1 MRSRQLRTCVR
12 PRIFRLSIS
21 RLSSWPREVILNQ
34 ANDAKPRRSVPLRS
48 RLLTIA
54 LAGIL
59 PLALVAGLGMV
70 SIVSEQTEQAKQRSL
85 EATRLAATAVEVEL
99 SRSLNVLQA
108 LSQSPLLEVDDLD
121 GFADMVRRV
130 LPSVPS
136 WYALLIINPHGEV
149 MRRVSL
155 HSPPASRTMAEP
167 RSFAELMRTGL
178 PQVGS
183 MSKGPG
189 DIWGIP
195 LRVPVHIESD
205 TRYVLTAVLKP
216 QAIADVIANRRL
228 PTGWVNT
235 VLDSHGVRIARSLR
249 QAETLGQ
256 SASPSLAQLLKDDPA
271 EEGIGL
277 SFTMENVSVYTSF
290 VRLQHSGWVVATGVP
305 TEAVEAGAARAYT
318 LYGGGLLLSLL
329 FAVAAALFATRRIN
343 MPMEHLRM
351 AAQAIGQGRLVQAP
365 DSEIEEIREVGYAL
379 ASAAQA
385 RQISEAERDSML
397 SRLARAQQDLTQQ
410 VSDLE
415 LIQELSNR
423 LLQMPTLKEQLQAII
438 DTLCTLHGAEH
449 GLLALSDGST
459 PLRIHASKGFSLASL
474 ALMDSVAP
482 GLGACGTAVQNGARV
497 VVTDTETDPR
507 FSEFVSV
514 SRSEGF
520 RSVHST
526 PIRHS
531 DDSVLGTLTVQLKEA
546 RPPTEREIGLADLA
560 AGIAAVFIDRARAQ
574 SKVGML
580 EQRLQVALDSSTVPF
595 AIVSPHRDERG
606 EVTDF
611 ILEFINPTG
620 AASLRGTAT
629 SLVGRRLREVL
640 GPNANPQAL
649 STMVEVVQ
657 FQQPRDME
665 MRSTAFDSERWVR
678 LIATPFDSSVAV
690 WFADVTEAKHQEQAI
705 LESDRRKDE
714 FLATL
719 AHELRNPLAPIRLA
733 AGIFGSAAASDAQK
747 QRSRQII
754 ERQVRHMALLLDDLF
769 DISRITLGKLVLRK
783 EQLDLRTV
791 VEAAIETARAKI
803 EAKQHELQ
811 VSLPLEPIPLEGD
824 PLRLEQILTNLLNNA
839 AKFTPNGGCIRVT
852 AVRDQGIATVIVA
865 DNGLGIARENLKLI
879 FERFAQ
885 VPVAGSHVNTGLG
898 IGLAL
903 ARGLAKLHDAE
914 LRVQSKGLGQ
924 GAEFTLCLP
933 ILPVGVPGESGGT
946 YDVVTL
952 NTRRILVADDNR
964 DIAETMAEI
973 LRLEGHEVHLA
984 FDGLEAFEQYQ
995 QLSPEVVLLDIGMPG
1010 LRGDEVAR
1018 MIRAHSIKAKV
1029 KLVAITGWGQPSDK
1043 ENAMA
1048 AGFDIHMTK
1057 PVDIRRLIA
1066 VIND

>member
-1 MRSRQLRTCVR
+1 M
-12 PRIFRLSIS
+12 
-21 RLSSWPREVILNQ
+21 NQ
-34 ANDAKPRRSVPLRS
+34 VNGAKPRRSVPLRS

-54 LAGIL
+54 MAGIL

-70 SIVSEQTEQAKQRSL
+70 SIVNEQKELAKQRSI
-85 EATRLAATAVEVEL
+85 EVTRLAATAVEVEL

-108 LSQSPLLEVDDLD
+108 LSQSPLLDVDDID

-136 WYALLIINPHGEV
+136 WYALLIISPEGEV
-149 MRRVSL
+149 LRRVSM
-155 HSPPASRTMAEP
+155 HTPPASSAMAEP
-167 RSFAELMRTGL
+167 RSFAELMRTGT
-178 PQVGS
+178 PQIGS

-189 DIWGIP
+189 NVWGIP
-195 LRVPVHIESD
+195 LRVPVHLESD

-216 QAIADVIANRRL
+216 QAIADVISNRRL
-228 PTGWVNT
+228 PEGWVNT
-235 VLDSHGVRIARSLR
+235 VLDANGVRIARSLR
-249 QAETLGQ
+249 HEETMGGTAAPMLQ
-256 SASPSLAQLLKDDPA
+256 KMLQENLSD
-271 EEGIGL
+271 EGSGR
-277 SFTMENVSVYTSF
+277 SESVEGKALYTSF
-290 VRLQHSGWVVATGVP
+290 VRLQPTGWVVATGIP
-305 TEAVEAGAARAYT
+305 SDLVEAGAARAYT

-343 MPMEHLRM
+343 VPMEQLRN
-351 AAQAIGQGRLVQAP
+351 AAQDIGEGQLVQAP
-365 DSEIEEIREVGYAL
+365 DSEIEEIRDVGWAL

-385 RQISEAERDSML
+385 RRTSEAERDSML
-397 SRLARAQQDLTQQ
+397 SRLALAQQDLTQQ
-410 VSDLE
+410 VSDLQ
-415 LIQELSNR
+415 LIQELSNQ
-423 LLQMPTLKEQLQAII
+423 LLQMPTLNEQLQAII
-438 DTLCTLHGAEH
+438 DALCTLHGAEH
-449 GLLALSDGST
+449 GLLALSNGT
-459 PLRIHASKGFSLASL
+459 EPLRIHASRGFSLASL
-474 ALMDSVAP
+474 AIMDNVKP
-482 GLGACGTAVQNGARV
+482 GLGACGIAVQEGARV
-497 VVTDTETDPR
+497 IVADTETDAR
-507 FSEFVSV
+507 FSEFVMV
-514 SRSEGF
+514 ARSEGF

-531 DDSVLGTLTVQLKEA
+531 DDSVLGTLTVQLKEP
-546 RPPTEREIGLADLA
+546 RPPTEREIRLADLA

-595 AIVSPHRDERG
+595 AIVSPHHDERG
-606 EVTDF
+606 ELTDF

-649 STMVEVVQ
+649 STIVEVVQ
-657 FQQPRDME
+657 YQQPRDLE
-665 MRSTAFDSERWVR
+665 MRSTAFDRERWVR
-678 LIATPFDSSVAV
+678 LIATPFDSAVAV
-690 WFADVTEAKHQEQAI
+690 WFADVTDAKHQEQAI

-733 AGIFGSAAASDAQK
+733 AGIFGSVAASDAQK
-747 QRSRQII
+747 QRSQQII

-769 DISRITLGKLVLRK
+769 DISRITLGKLILRK
-783 EQLDLRTV
+783 EQLDLRSV

-811 VSLPLEPIPLEGD
+811 VTLPPEPILLEGD

-852 AVRDQGIATVIVA
+852 AERDQESATVIVA

-903 ARGLAKLHDAE
+903 AKGLAKLHDAE
-914 LRVQSKGLGQ
+914 LRVQSEGLGK
-924 GAEFTLCLP
+924 GAEFSLCLP
-933 ILPVGVPGESGGT
+933 VLPVSAPGESGGT
-946 YDVVTL
+946 DESVTL
-952 NTRRILVADDNR
+952 NKRRILVADDNR

-995 QLSPEVVLLDIGMPG
+995 QLEPEVVLLDIGMPG

-1018 MIRAHSIKAKV
+1018 MIRAHSLNPNI

-1057 PVDIRRLIA
+1057 PVDIGRLIA
-1066 VIND
+1066 VVGE

>member
-1 MRSRQLRTCVR
+1 M
-12 PRIFRLSIS
+12 
-21 RLSSWPREVILNQ
+21 NQ
-34 ANDAKPRRSVPLRS
+34 PNGAKSRRSVPLRS

-54 LAGIL
+54 MAGIL

-70 SIVSEQTEQAKQRSL
+70 SIVSEQKELAKQRSL

-108 LSQSPLLEVDDLD
+108 LSKSPLLDADDLD

-136 WYALLIINPHGEV
+136 WHAVLIIDQTGQV
-149 MRRVSL
+149 LRRVSL
-155 HSPPASRTMAEP
+155 QSLSNSSSIAEP
-167 RSFAELMRTGL
+167 ESFIELLRSRG
-178 PQVGS
+178 PQIGNMARGPSGS
-183 MSKGPG
+183 
-189 DIWGIP
+189 WGIP
-195 LRVPVHIESD
+195 LRVPVNTDADEEP
-205 TRYVLTAVLKP
+205 RYVLTAVLQP
-216 QAIADVIANRRL
+216 QAIADVINNRRL
-228 PTGWVNT
+228 PEGWVNT
-235 VLDSHGVRIARSLR
+235 VLDANGVRIARSMR
-249 QAETLGQ
+249 HQETVGGVAAPMLQ
-256 SASPSLAQLLKDDPA
+256 QMLQENPS
-271 EEGIGL
+271 EEGAGR
-277 SFTMENVSVYTSF
+277 SESVEGKALYTSF
-290 VRLQHSGWVVATGVP
+290 VRLQPSGWVVATGIP
-305 TEAVEAGAARAYT
+305 SALVEAGAARAYT

-343 MPMEHLRM
+343 VPMEQLRD
-351 AAQAIGQGRLVQAP
+351 AAQDIGQGQLVQAP
-365 DSEIEEIREVGYAL
+365 ESEIEEIREVGRAL

-385 RQISEAERDSML
+385 RRTSEAERDTML
-397 SRLARAQQDLTQQ
+397 SRLALAQQDLTQQ

-423 LLQMPTLKEQLQAII
+423 LLQMPRLNEQLQAII

-449 GLLALSDGST
+449 GLLALSDGSK
-459 PLRIHASKGFSLASL
+459 PLRIHASRGFSVDSL
-474 ALMDSVAP
+474 AIMDNVEP
-482 GLGACGTAVQNGARV
+482 GLGACGIAVQDGTRV
-497 VVTDTETDPR
+497 VVADTETDPR
-507 FSEFVSV
+507 FREFVTV
-514 SRSEGF
+514 ARTEGF

-531 DDSVLGTLTVQLKEA
+531 DESVLGTLTVQLKEA
-546 RPPTEREIGLADLA
+546 RSPTQREIRLADLA

-595 AIVSPHRDERG
+595 AIVSPRHDESG
-606 EVTDF
+606 ELNDF

-620 AASLRGTAT
+620 AASLRGTVT
-629 SLVGRRLREVL
+629 DLVGRRLREVL

-649 STMVEVVQ
+649 ETLAEVMQ
-657 FQQPRDME
+657 FQQPRDLE
-665 MRSTAFDSERWVR
+665 MRSTAFNSERWVR

-690 WFADVTEAKHQEQAI
+690 WFADVTQAKHQEQAI

-733 AGIFGSAAASDAQK
+733 AGIFGSASASDAQK
-747 QRSRQII
+747 QRSQQII

-783 EQLDLRTV
+783 ERLDLRTV

-803 EAKQHELQ
+803 ETKQHELK
-811 VSLPLEPIPLEGD
+811 VTLPAQPILLEAD
-824 PLRLEQILTNLLNNA
+824 PLRLEQILTNLINNA
-839 AKFTPNGGCIRVT
+839 AKFTPNGGCIRIT
-852 AVRDQGIATVIVA
+852 ATTDQGNAVVTVA
-865 DNGLGIARENLKLI
+865 DNGLGIAKENLKLI

-885 VPVAGSHVNTGLG
+885 VPVSGTHVNTGLG

-903 ARGLAKLHDAE
+903 AKGLAKLHDAE
-914 LRVQSKGLGQ
+914 LRVHSEGLGH
-924 GAEFTLCLP
+924 GAAFSLCLP
-933 ILPVGVPGESGGT
+933 ALPVSDLAESGST
-946 YDVVTL
+946 YQSVTV
-952 NTRRILVADDNR
+952 NKRRILVADDNR

-984 FDGLEAFEQYQ
+984 FDGVEAFERYQ
-995 QLSPEVVLLDIGMPG
+995 QLEPEVVLLDIGMPG

-1018 MIRAHSIKAKV
+1018 MIRGEPVGTSV
-1029 KLVAITGWGQPSDK
+1029 KLIAITGWGQPSDK
-1043 ENAMA
+1043 ENARA
-1048 AGFDIHMTK
+1048 AGFDMHMTK
-1057 PVDIRRLIA
+1057 PVDIQRLIS
-1066 VIND
+1066 VVGE